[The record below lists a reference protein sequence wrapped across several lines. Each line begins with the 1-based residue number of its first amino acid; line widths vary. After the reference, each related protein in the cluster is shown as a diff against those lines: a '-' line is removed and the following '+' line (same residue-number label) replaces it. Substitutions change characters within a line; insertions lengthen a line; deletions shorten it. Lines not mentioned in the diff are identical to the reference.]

1 MILLKLQLLLLLS
14 GSLGYGGREIVLLVH
29 VPHVH
34 PLVLAVAEAPP
45 DEVLGLDGHGGLGGE
60 VGVGRLQDD
69 VLL

>member
-1 MILLKLQLLLLLS
+1 MDVHS
-14 GSLGYGGREIVLLVH
+14 VVLPVGQ
-29 VPHVH
+29 
-34 PLVLAVAEAPP
+34 APP

>member
-1 MILLKLQLLLLLS
+1 MD
-14 GSLGYGGREIVLLVH
+14 
-29 VPHVH
+29 VH
-34 PLVLAVAEAPP
+34 PVVLPVGQTPP